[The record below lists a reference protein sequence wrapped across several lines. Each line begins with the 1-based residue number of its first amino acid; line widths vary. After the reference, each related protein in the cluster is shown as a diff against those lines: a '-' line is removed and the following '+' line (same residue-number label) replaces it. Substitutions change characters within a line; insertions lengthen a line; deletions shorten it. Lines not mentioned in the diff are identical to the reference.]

1 MQQPR
6 RVLPTVYS
14 LQSTVALH
22 VWSLM
27 AVRVQIVA
35 PVCNSSAWYND
46 SIPFVH
52 QGLKPPF
59 KQPGAAA
66 TAMACCEL
74 CGSAANQKKGCS
86 FWVWS
91 SEGKKCY
98 LKASVR
104 MAAAPTA
111 KPGWV
116 AGSIHPWA
124 TPDAHQ

>member
-6 RVLPTVYS
+6 RVLPTLS
-14 LQSTVALH
+14 CH
-22 VWSLM
+22 VIYG
-27 AVRVQIVA
+27 VFRVQIVA

-91 SEGKKCY
+91 EEGKKCY